1 MSSGRPAVDVVVVAY
16 NSRDTLRACVEPLAR
31 AGSLDVIVVD
41 NRSPDDS
48 AGVVADLPVQVIRAP
63 RNGGFAYGC
72 NLGIAAGDAE
82 HVLLLNPDAA
92 IEPASVAVLC
102 DALRAD
108 PRLGGVGPR
117 VLRADGRLAFSQRR
131 FPRLRSTYAQGLLL
145 HRVAPHA
152 TWCDEVIRD
161 PAAYERAGSP
171 DWISG
176 CCVLLRRDAVEAV
189 GGLDEGFFLFSE
201 EIDLFQRLAAAGWRA
216 GFEPAATASHIGSG
230 SAAPETMEHI
240 QAYSR
245 VRYARKHGGPVVALL
260 EGVGVAFGALM
271 HAAMW
276 AARRPA
282 RARGHLQAARS
293 ALGAVRSVGG
303 TV

>member
-1 MSSGRPAVDVVVVAY
+1 MTGGRPAVDVVVVAY
-16 NSRDTLRACVEPLAR
+16 NSRDTLRACVEPLAC
-31 AGSLDVIVVD
+31 ADWLNLIVVD
-41 NRSPDDS
+41 NKSPDDS
-48 AGVVADLPVQVIRAP
+48 AAVVADLPVQVIRAP

-92 IEPASVAVLC
+92 IEPEGVGVLR

-117 VLRADGRLAFSQRR
+117 VLDSDGRLAFSQRR
-131 FPRLRSTYAQGLLL
+131 FPRLRSTYAQGLFL
-145 HRVAPHA
+145 HRLAPLA
-152 TWCDEVIRD
+152 SWSDEVVRD
-161 PAAYERAGSP
+161 PGAYERPGSP

-176 CCVLLRRDAVEAV
+176 CCALLRRDAVEAI

-216 GFEPAATASHIGSG
+216 GYEPAATASHIGSG

-260 EGVGVAFGALM
+260 EGIGVALGALA

-276 AARRPA
+276 IRRPA